1 MNSPSPIRAEKT
13 THLLLVDDDPDFRDA
28 LGKQLVHAG
37 YTVALA
43 GDGNEAIDWLRQE
56 TPDLVILDIVMPN
69 KEGLET
75 ISALRR
81 SHPKL
86 PVIAISGGG
95 RIDARDYLHLAEN
108 LGAVAVLA
116 KPFPF
121 TDLVKQITKALAAR
135 A

>member
-1 MNSPSPIRAEKT
+1 MNSQTQSGAKNSAQ
-13 THLLLVDDDPDFRDA
+13 LLLVDDDPDFRDA

-37 YTVALA
+37 YRVGQAADGELA
-43 GDGNEAIDWLRQE
+43 IEWLKQQ

-75 ISALRR
+75 ILALRR
-81 SHPKL
+81 SHPRL

-95 RIDARDYLHLAEN
+95 RIDAHDYLHLAEN

-121 TDLVKQITKALAAR
+121 AELQAQITKALPR
-135 A
+135 

>member
-1 MNSPSPIRAEKT
+1 MNSPSKVSPKPSQ
-13 THLLLVDDDPDFRDA
+13 LLLVDDDPDFRDA

-37 YTVALA
+37 HTVALA
-43 GDGNEAIDWLRQE
+43 GDGEEAIDWLKHG
-56 TPDLVILDIVMPN
+56 TADLVILDIVMPN

-81 SHPKL
+81 SHPRL
-86 PVIAISGGG
+86 PVIAVSGGG
-95 RIDARDYLHLAEN
+95 RIDAHDYLHLAQN

-121 TDLVKQITKALAAR
+121 AELQAQIAKALAR
-135 A
+135 

>member
-28 LGKQLVHAG
+28 LGKQLLHAG
-37 YTVALA
+37 YAVTLA
-43 GDGNEAIDWLRQE
+43 GDGNEAIIRLGQE
-56 TPDLVILDIVMPN
+56 IPDLVILDIVMPN

-108 LGAVAVLA
+108 LGAVAALA

-121 TDLVKQITKALAAR
+121 AELQKQITKALAAR
-135 A
+135 G